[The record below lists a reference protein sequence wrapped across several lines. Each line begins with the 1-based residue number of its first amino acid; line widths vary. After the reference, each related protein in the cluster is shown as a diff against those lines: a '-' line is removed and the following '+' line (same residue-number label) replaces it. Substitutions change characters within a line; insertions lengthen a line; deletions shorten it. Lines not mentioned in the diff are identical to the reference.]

1 MKNKLVRLF
10 VTTAVAFLLLSWGQN
25 LPAQTTTPPPAT
37 KANKPVNSPAAAGLL
52 TQAYTALAAA
62 DHDYQ
67 GNRVRAM
74 KQIEIAA
81 KLLGVTLSGDG
92 KVKEVQATSDQQL
105 HTAQG
110 LLQQAV
116 AAGLKPKPQEHV
128 QKAIAFLTTALSI
141 K

>member
-10 VTTAVAFLLLSWGQN
+10 VTTTIAFLALSWGQN
-25 LPAQTTTPPPAT
+25 LQAQTTTPPPG

-52 TQAYTALAAA
+52 TQAYSALAAA
-62 DHDYQ
+62 DHDYD

-81 KLLGVTLSGDG
+81 KILGVTLSGDG
-92 KVKEVQATSDQQL
+92 KVKEVQVASDQQL
-105 HTAQG
+105 RNAQA

-116 AAGLKPKPQEHV
+116 AAGLRPKPQAHV
-128 QKAIAFLTTALSI
+128 EKALAFLTTALAI

>member
-1 MKNKLVRLF
+1 MNIKPVRLF
-10 VTTAVAFLLLSWGQN
+10 VTTAVAFLLLSCGQN
-25 LPAQTTTPPPAT
+25 LQAQTTAPVT
-37 KANKPVNSPAAAGLL
+37 KPTKSVNSPAAASLL

-81 KLLGVTLSGDG
+81 KILGVTLAGDG
-92 KVKEVQATSDQQL
+92 KVKEQQVASDQQL
-105 HTAQG
+105 RTAQG

-116 AAGLKPKPQEHV
+116 VAGLRPKPQEHV
-128 QKAIAFLTTALSI
+128 EKALAFLTTALAI

>member
-1 MKNKLVRLF
+1 MNIKLVRLF
-10 VTTAVAFLLLSWGQN
+10 VSTTVAFLLLSEGQN
-25 LPAQTTTPPPAT
+25 IQAQTTTTPAT

-52 TQAYTALAAA
+52 TQAYTALYSA

-74 KQIEIAA
+74 KQIEIAG
-81 KLLGVTLSGDG
+81 KLLGITLSGDG
-92 KVKEVQATSDQQL
+92 RVKEQQVASDQQL
-105 HTAQG
+105 RTAQC

-116 AAGLKPKPQEHV
+116 AAGLKPKPQMHV
-128 QKAIAFLTTALSI
+128 EKALAFLTTALSI

>member
-1 MKNKLVRLF
+1 MKIKLVRLF
-10 VTTAVAFLLLSWGQN
+10 VSTAVAFLLLSWGQN
-25 LPAQTTTPPPAT
+25 LCAQTTTPPPA

-52 TQAYTALAAA
+52 SQAYSALAAA

-81 KLLGVTLSGDG
+81 KILGVTLSGDG
-92 KVKEVQATSDQQL
+92 KVKELQTTSDQQL
-105 HTAQG
+105 RTAQA

-116 AAGLKPKPQEHV
+116 VAGLKPKPQTHV
-128 QKAIAFLTTALSI
+128 EKALAFLTTALAI

>member
-1 MKNKLVRLF
+1 MNIKLVRLF
-10 VTTAVAFLLLSWGQN
+10 ASTAVAFLLLSWGQN
-25 LPAQTTTPPPAT
+25 LPAQTTPPAT
-37 KANKPVNSPAAAGLL
+37 KPTKTANSPAVAGLL
-52 TQAYTALAAA
+52 TQAYSALSAA

-81 KLLGVTLSGDG
+81 KILGVTLGGDG
-92 KVKEVQATSDQQL
+92 KVKEQQVASDQQL

-110 LLQQAV
+110 LLQQAL
-116 AAGLKPKPQEHV
+116 AAGLRPKPQEHV
-128 QKAIAFLTTALSI
+128 EKALAFLTTALSI

>member
-1 MKNKLVRLF
+1 MNIKLVRLF
-10 VTTAVAFLLLSWGQN
+10 VSTTVAFLFLSGGQS
-25 LPAQTTTPPPAT
+25 LQAQTTTPPAT
-37 KANKPVNSPAAAGLL
+37 KANKPANSPAAAGLL
-52 TQAYTALAAA
+52 TQAYSALSAA

-81 KLLGVTLSGDG
+81 KMLGVTLAGDG
-92 KVKEVQATSDQQL
+92 KVKELQITSDQQL
-105 HTAQG
+105 RTAQG

-128 QKAIAFLTTALSI
+128 QKALAFLTTALSI

>member
-1 MKNKLVRLF
+1 MNTKLVRMF
-10 VTTAVAFLLLSWGQN
+10 VSTAVAFVLLSCSQN
-25 LPAQTTTPPPAT
+25 LQAQSTTPPAT

-52 TQAYTALAAA
+52 TQAYSALSVA

-81 KLLGVTLSGDG
+81 KILGVTLAGDG
-92 KVKEVQATSDQQL
+92 KVKELQTTSDQQL
-105 HTAQG
+105 RTAQG

-116 AAGLKPKPQEHV
+116 AAGLRPKPQEHV
-128 QKAIAFLTTALSI
+128 EKALAFLTTALSI